1 MRIGIDIDDTIT
13 ESFVYVLDKIAKDY
27 NKDYNELLSKNLNW
41 DDIYH
46 GNDDLPP
53 LMDYVFSNY
62 HKWIPEFEIKED
74 AIDTMQKLIDD
85 GHEIILVTARS
96 HALPGQNVKYLKDNG
111 VPYTVLHEAAG
122 NKVAVAIEEKLDL
135 LIDDS
140 VNNCT
145 LVKAQGIPVLL
156 YDNPYNRK
164 CTTLD
169 RVCSWKEVYEVV
181 TNMTK

>member
-1 MRIGIDIDDTIT
+1 M
-13 ESFVYVLDKIAKDY
+13 
-27 NKDYNELLSKNLNW
+27 
-41 DDIYH
+41 
-46 GNDDLPP
+46 
-53 LMDYVFSNY
+53 
-62 HKWIPEFEIKED
+62 
-74 AIDTMQKLIDD
+74 
-85 GHEIILVTARS
+85 
-96 HALPGQNVKYLKDNG
+96 PGQNVKYLKDNG
-111 VPYTVLHEAAG
+111 VPYTALHEAAG
-122 NKVAVAIEEKLDL
+122 NKVEVAIEEKLDL

-140 VNNCT
+140 INNCT